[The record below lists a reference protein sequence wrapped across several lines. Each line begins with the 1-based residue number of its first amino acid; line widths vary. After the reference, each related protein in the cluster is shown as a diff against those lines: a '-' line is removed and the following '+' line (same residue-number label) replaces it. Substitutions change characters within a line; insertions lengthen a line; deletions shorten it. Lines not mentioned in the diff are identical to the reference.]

1 MDQRLKTIH
10 SNFCKGSFE
19 KNLWISCKNEF
30 AMSQIDNFGYHNRMH
45 QNKNEFVIR
54 YKFRW
59 KIKIITFKFLQR
71 SFWERIK
78 KNLLIWSRDRFE
90 MSQNDSLVLGEI
102 TEVST
107 STLEKANIYAFFG
120 RFVDGDGVMVMV
132 MVWWWPSNDIWGKKN
147 DIKYQKTH
155 QFKSEHISKVWN
167 PI

>member
-59 KIKIITFKFLQR
+59 KFKIITFKFLQR

-90 MSQNDSLVLGEI
+90 MSQNDSLVYHI
-102 TEVST
+102 QFVY
-107 STLEKANIYAFFG
+107 IAF
-120 RFVDGDGVMVMV
+120 RED
-132 MVWWWPSNDIWGKKN
+132 
-147 DIKYQKTH
+147 
-155 QFKSEHISKVWN
+155 
-167 PI
+167 